1 MAAVCVT
8 RTPDGY
14 TVTRT
19 FRSQAAAQRAL
30 NLLLEVNEAAFV
42 VPEEGPNV
50 PSPGPVVSH
59 TLAEAILRDN
69 PDGPLIYPVTVDE
82 E

>member
-1 MAAVCVT
+1 MAAVMVT

-14 TVTRT
+14 TVART
-19 FRSQAAAQRAL
+19 FRSQSAAQRAL
-30 NLLLEVNEAAFV
+30 NLLLEVVEAAFEP
-42 VPEEGPNV
+42 VPKPE
-50 PSPGPVVSH
+50 VVSH